1 MSYLYTA
8 NCFPSSLRY
17 ICSCN
22 FQVCLRNN
30 HSVRHINS
38 SDLSK
43 IHCIRL
49 HLVQKTSTSIYKRQ
63 DVGLVTVP
71 QGRSEAANGGV
82 LLKKVFLKISQNSQE
97 NTCARDSFLIKL
109 QAKNKFFKEHLWAT
123 ASVSFNQYIS
133 NICKSDSNQLNAL
146 GKLKTFSM
154 G

>member
-1 MSYLYTA
+1 MCYLYTA

-17 ICSCN
+17 ICSYN

-38 SDLSK
+38 SDFLK

-71 QGRSEAANGGV
+71 
-82 LLKKVFLKISQNSQE
+82 
-97 NTCARDSFLIKL
+97 
-109 QAKNKFFKEHLWAT
+109 
-123 ASVSFNQYIS
+123 
-133 NICKSDSNQLNAL
+133 
-146 GKLKTFSM
+146 
-154 G
+154 